1 MFPEWDT
8 LINGS
13 RIDLGH
19 PSQQSFVQRTGASTV
34 MRNEALP
41 NMNNNIEYTMEVT
54 NENDASLRHE
64 AAKQPLQ
71 PLPSVSSTQND
82 QPVNDMAFKTP
93 VSTRQI
99 VTPKLKQNQ
108 RSRSLSQP
116 RTRASR
122 RSASQTDGIS
132 PNETENLTRTDNTD

>member
-1 MFPEWDT
+1 MFPEWDS

-19 PSQQSFVQRTGASTV
+19 PSQQSFVQRTGASTF

-41 NMNNNIEYTMEVT
+41 NMNNNNEYRMEVT
-54 NENDASLRHE
+54 NENDASLPHE
-64 AAKQPLQ
+64 AAQQ
-71 PLPSVSSTQND
+71 PLPSVSNTKND
-82 QPVNDMAFKTP
+82 QLVHDMAFKTP

-99 VTPKLKQNQ
+99 ATPKLKQNQ
-108 RSRSLSQP
+108 WSRSLSQP
-116 RTRASR
+116 RTRTSR

-132 PNETENLTRTDNTD
+132 PNETEN